1 MRSRVVVPESDLGGI
16 GPEVALRVLAR
27 ASVREACRPVMLG
40 HLHALRAI
48 AAGLPSSCWPNGA
61 PPELAAAATLE
72 AGFAA
77 VEDPNAPLPVVELE
91 SAEPRDPP
99 GRPAAAFGF
108 AAVEGVLRGGAAC
121 LQDRADALVT
131 PPIHKE
137 SMHLAGYPYEGQ
149 TQIVGELCGSRRY
162 GMLACAG
169 ALRVLVA
176 TRHMSLREALARL
189 DHQVVAKSLRLAHEA
204 ARETLGI
211 AEPRIALAALNP
223 HAGEGG
229 AFGDDEDKLLRPAIA
244 KVREEYGW
252 ETAGPLVPD
261 VVFAAGARG
270 DWDVVVALYHDQ
282 AFIPLKM
289 LPREQAYTL
298 FVGGPILRVSPMHG
312 AAYDL
317 ARTGRADPEPFAFS
331 LDRAL
336 EYAAQRAANPSAR
349 PVGD

>member
-1 MRSRVVVPESDLGGI
+1 MRPRIVVPESDLGGI

-27 ASVREACRPVMLG
+27 AEVRAACRPVMLG
-40 HLHALRAI
+40 HLGALRAI
-48 AAGLPSSCWPNGA
+48 AAQLPVETWPDGA
-61 PPELAAAATLE
+61 PPALAPARDLDE
-72 AGFAA
+72 GFAA
-77 VEDPNAPLPVVELE
+77 AEDPRAPLPVVELE

-121 LQDRADALVT
+121 LQGRADALLT

-204 ARETLGI
+204 ARATLGI
-211 AEPRIALAALNP
+211 AEPRVALAGLNP

-229 AFGDDEDKLLRPAIA
+229 AFGDDEDVLLRPAIA
-244 KVREEYGW
+244 KVRAEFGW

-261 VVFAAGARG
+261 VVFAQGARG
-270 DWDVVVALYHDQ
+270 EWDVVVALYHDQ

-289 LPREQAYTL
+289 LPREQAYTI
-298 FVGGPILRVSPMHG
+298 FVGGPILRISPMHG

-317 ARTGRADPEPFAFS
+317 ARSGRADAEPFAF
-331 LDRAL
+331 AL
-336 EYAAQRAANPSAR
+336 ARTLEFAARRAAA
-349 PVGD
+349 GA

>member
-1 MRSRVVVPESDLGGI
+1 MIPEGDLGGI

-27 ASVREACRPVMLG
+27 PEARAACRPALLG
-40 HLHALRAI
+40 HRALLERI
-48 AAGLPSSCWPNGA
+48 AREIGCEIALSPAND
-61 PPELAAAATLE
+61 LE
-72 AGFAA
+72 AAFA
-77 VEDPNAPLPVVELE
+77 VSEDPRAPVPVVELE
-91 SAEPRDPP
+91 SPEPRDAP
-99 GRPAAAFGF
+99 GTPAASFGF

-121 LQDRADALVT
+121 LQDRADALLT

-149 TQIVGELCGSRRY
+149 TQIIGELCGSRRY

-204 ARETLGI
+204 ARETLGL
-211 AEPRIALAALNP
+211 AQPRVALAALNP
-223 HAGEGG
+223 HAGERG
-229 AFGDDEDKLLRPAIA
+229 AFGDDEDVLLTPAIV
-244 KVREEYGW
+244 KVREEFGW

-270 DWDVVVALYHDQ
+270 EWDVVVALYHDQ

-289 LPREQAYTL
+289 LPRAEAYTL

-312 AAYDL
+312 AAYDI
-317 ARTGRADPEPFAFS
+317 ARTGRADPEPFAFC
-331 LDRAL
+331 LRKAVELVARRAS
-336 EYAAQRAANPSAR
+336 AARAEPETQ
-349 PVGD
+349 

>member
-1 MRSRVVVPESDLGGI
+1 MRPRVVVPESDLGGI

-27 ASVREACRPVMLG
+27 PAAREGCKPALLG
-40 HLHALRAI
+40 HLDALRRI
-48 AAGLPSSCWPNGA
+48 AAELPAACWEDGVPPALA
-61 PPELAAAATLE
+61 PARDLEAAFAAA
-72 AGFAA
+72 
-77 VEDPNAPLPVVELE
+77 EDPRAPLPVVALE
-91 SAEPRDPP
+91 SPEPRDPP
-99 GRPAAAFGF
+99 GRPSAAFGF

-121 LQDRADALVT
+121 LQGRADALLT

-169 ALRVLVA
+169 LLRVLVA

-189 DHQVVAKSLRLAHEA
+189 DHQVVAKALRLAHEA

-211 AEPRIALAALNP
+211 SAPRVALAALNP

-229 AFGDDEDKLLRPAIA
+229 AFGDDEDRLLRPAIA
-244 KVREEYGW
+244 KIREEHGW

-261 VVFAAGARG
+261 VVFAQGARG
-270 DWDVVVALYHDQ
+270 EWDVVVALYHDQ

-289 LPREQAYTL
+289 LPRAQAWTL

-317 ARTGRADPEPFAFS
+317 ARSGRADAEPFAFCLGRTVELAS
-331 LDRAL
+331 RHPGRTA
-336 EYAAQRAANPSAR
+336 
-349 PVGD
+349 G